1 MSTTP
6 APITECENGA
16 PTDVETGPGR
26 RGYLDPEAPDD
37 REAAS
42 VDDDIEA
49 WCASCVANYP
59 HLGQR

>member
-6 APITECENGA
+6 APITACENCA
-16 PTDVETGPGR
+16 ATDVDTEPVR
-26 RGYLDPEAPDD
+26 RVYLDPDAPDD
-37 REAAS
+37 LEAAS